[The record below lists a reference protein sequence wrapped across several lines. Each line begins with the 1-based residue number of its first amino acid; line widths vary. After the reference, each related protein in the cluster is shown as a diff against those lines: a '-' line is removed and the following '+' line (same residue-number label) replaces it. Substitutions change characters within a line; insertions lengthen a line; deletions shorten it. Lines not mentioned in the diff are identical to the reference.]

1 MVLDPLDPPASR
13 ISRLAPTDLSA
24 YVSTVNIISTTV
36 TDGVKLSEIEC
47 QGFAVSHMNGAAYV
61 ESSKVDSVDGEVGI
75 EIDSLASLI
84 WVARVAGPV
93 VESFVSN
100 RNEVIGID
108 RLYKS
113 RHLRGPVGNS
123 RCRARSAC
131 DTIAR

>member
-1 MVLDPLDPPASR
+1 MVLDPLDSPASR
-13 ISRLAPTDLSA
+13 VSRLTPTDLLA
-24 YVSTVNIISTTV
+24 YVSAVNIISTTV
-36 TDGVKLSEIEC
+36 TDGVKLSEIEG
-47 QGFAVSHMNGAAYV
+47 QGFGVSQVNGTAYV

-75 EIDSLASLI
+75 EIDTLASLI

-113 RHLRGPVGNS
+113 RHLGGPVGDR
-123 RCRARSAC
+123 RCRTIPAC
-131 DTIAR
+131 DSVAR